1 LFLSIGKNINHRKI
15 SLKNKQY
22 NIVKNIIYSGISTA
36 TTFFLF
42 ILLAFVGRLLG
53 KEEYG
58 VFTTALSIA
67 TIFEMFTDFGLRDLS
82 VRNVSRDKSLTEPY
96 IGNLLIWKILIWFPI
111 FAVMMIIINFMG
123 YDGQTKL
130 VIYILTFSAFLKNI
144 KYTFRI
150 FFQAHDMFG
159 WDTVLVFI
167 ERTALLVL
175 GLAALFYWKSLLPF
189 AICFTAIRLF
199 DFLITMAV
207 LRWKIAPI
215 KLRFNFQMMKR
226 LQLEALPLG
235 LFFVILT
242 IFSYIDTVMLSV
254 MRDFS
259 EVGLYNAAF
268 KIYEGI
274 TIIPTIFWLVIL
286 PRLSELY
293 TTDPGYHKRLA
304 IKSVKYMFVTGLPTL
319 TYGILFSHF
328 LITFFFKGEYTPAVG
343 TLQILFFGIAFQY
356 PNWMLNS
363 ILISMNRQRVI
374 MFLGLGGLGF
384 KVLLNLL
391 FIPLWGY
398 NGSAVATVIAEF
410 VIFAGEAFYLYRHS
424 IKLPVLRLAIK
435 PIIASVLIYVAF
447 KYLGAI
453 PLVPLVLLTGIIY
466 LVVIFVLKTF
476 DREEVGVIVDGIQ
489 SMVKR

>member
-1 LFLSIGKNINHRKI
+1 MQ
-15 SLKNKQY
+15 NKQY

-53 KEEYG
+53 REEYG

-96 IGNLLIWKILIWFPI
+96 IGNLLIWKILVWFPI
-111 FAVMMIIINFMG
+111 YAAMMIIINFLG
-123 YDGQTKL
+123 YDAQTKL
-130 VIYILTFSAFLKNI
+130 VIYILTFSAFLKNM

-150 FFQAHDMFG
+150 FFQAHDQFG
-159 WDTVLVFI
+159 WDTVLVFM

-175 GLAALFYWKSLLPF
+175 GLLALFYWKSLLPF
-189 AICFTAIRLF
+189 ALCFTAIRLL
-199 DFLITMAV
+199 DFLITMGI

-215 KLRFNFQMMKR
+215 KLRFDFNMMKN
-226 LQLEALPLG
+226 LQIEALPLG

-242 IFSYIDTVMLSV
+242 VFAYIDTVMLSV
-254 MRDFS
+254 MRNWG

-293 TTDPGYHKRLA
+293 TRNPGHHKRLA
-304 IKSVKYMFVTGLPTL
+304 IKSVKYMFVAGLPTL
-319 TYGILFSHF
+319 TYGILFSEF
-328 LITFFFKGEYTPAVG
+328 LITFFFKGGYTPAVI
-343 TLQILFFGIAFQY
+343 TLQILFFGVAFQY

-384 KVLLNLL
+384 KVLLNLF

-410 VIFAGEAFYLYRHS
+410 VIFAGEAYYLYRHS
-424 IKLPVLRLAIK
+424 IKLPVLSLAIK
-435 PIIASVLIYVAF
+435 PIIASLLIFAAF
-447 KYLGAI
+447 KYLTAI
-453 PLVPLVLLTGIIY
+453 PLVLLVMLTGIIY
-466 LVVIFVLKTF
+466 LGAIFVLKTF
-476 DREEVGVIVDGIQ
+476 DRDEMWVVVRGVQ
-489 SMVKR
+489 SMFHK

>member
-1 LFLSIGKNINHRKI
+1 MQ
-15 SLKNKQY
+15 NKQY
-22 NIVKNIIYSGISTA
+22 NIVKNIIFSGVSTA

-53 KEEYG
+53 TEEYG

-111 FAVMMIIINFMG
+111 FAVMMIIINFLG
-123 YDGQTKL
+123 YDGQTRL

-150 FFQAHDMFG
+150 FFQAHDQFG

-175 GLAALFYWKSLLPF
+175 GLLALFYWKSLLPF

-207 LRWKIAPI
+207 LRWKIASI
-215 KLRFNFQMMKR
+215 KIRFNFQMMKK

-293 TTDPGYHKRLA
+293 TTDPAYHKRLA

-328 LITFFFKGEYTPAVG
+328 LITFFFKGEYTPAVV

-363 ILISMNRQRVI
+363 VLISMNRQRVI

-384 KVLLNLL
+384 KILLNMI
-391 FIPLWGY
+391 FIPMWGY

-410 VIFAGEAFYLYRHS
+410 VIFAGEAYYLYRHS

-447 KYLGAI
+447 KYLGAV
-453 PLVPLVLLTGIIY
+453 PLVPLVLLTGLIY

-476 DREEVGVIVDGIQ
+476 DRDEVGVIVDGIQ

>member
-1 LFLSIGKNINHRKI
+1 VQ
-15 SLKNKQY
+15 NKQY
-22 NIVKNIIYSGISTA
+22 NIVKNIIYSGVSTA

-53 KEEYG
+53 TEEYG

-82 VRNVSRDKSLTEPY
+82 VRNVSRDKTLTEPY
-96 IGNLLIWKILIWFPI
+96 IGNLLIWKILVWFPI
-111 FAVMMIIINFMG
+111 YAAMMIIINLLG

-175 GLAALFYWKSLLPF
+175 GLLALFYWKSLLPF

-199 DFLITMAV
+199 DFLITMVV

-215 KLRFNFQMMKR
+215 KLRFNFKMMKNV
-226 LQLEALPLG
+226 QKEALPLG

-242 IFSYIDTVMLSV
+242 VFSYIDTVMLSV
-254 MRDFS
+254 MRNFS

-328 LITFFFKGEYTPAVG
+328 LITFFFKGEYTPAVV

-384 KVLLNLL
+384 KVLLNLF
-391 FIPLWGY
+391 FIPMWGY
-398 NGSAVATVIAEF
+398 NGSAVATIIAEF
-410 VIFAGEAFYLYRHS
+410 VIFAGEAYYLYRHS
-424 IKLPVLRLAIK
+424 IKLPVLKLAIK

-466 LVVIFVLKTF
+466 LGVIFVLKTF
-476 DREEVGVIVDGIQ
+476 DRDEVGVIVEGIQ

>member
-1 LFLSIGKNINHRKI
+1 MQT
-15 SLKNKQY
+15 KQY

-82 VRNVSRDKSLTEPY
+82 VRNVSRDKSLTESY
-96 IGNLLIWKILIWFPI
+96 IGNMLVWKILIWFPA
-111 FAVMMIIINFMG
+111 FAAMMIIINFMG
-123 YDGQTKL
+123 YDSHTKL

-150 FFQAHDMFG
+150 FFQAHDFFG
-159 WDTVLVFI
+159 WDTILVIF

-189 AICFTAIRLF
+189 AICFTATRLF
-199 DFLITMAV
+199 DFLFLLVI

-215 KLRFNFQMMKR
+215 KLKFNLAMMKK

-242 IFSYIDTVMLSV
+242 LFAYIDTVMLSL
-254 MRDFS
+254 MRNFS

-274 TIIPTIFWLVIL
+274 TVIPTIFWLVIL

-293 TTDPGYHKRLA
+293 PINPGQHQRLA
-304 IKSVKYMFVTGLPTL
+304 IKSIKYMFVAGLPVL
-319 TYGILFSHF
+319 TYGILFSEF
-328 LITFFFKGEYTPAVG
+328 FINFFFKGEFAPAVV
-343 TLQILFFGIAFQY
+343 TLQVLFLGIAFEY
-356 PNWMLNS
+356 PNWMVNS
-363 ILISMNRQRVI
+363 TLISMNRQRVI
-374 MFLGLGGLGF
+374 MFLGLGGLIT
-384 KVLLNLL
+384 KIILNLIL
-391 FIPLWGY
+391 IPIYGY

-410 VIFAGEAFYLYRHS
+410 IIFSGAIIYLYRRQ
-424 IKLPVLRLAIK
+424 IKLPVLQLAIK
-435 PIIASVLIYVAF
+435 PVIASAVMFIAF
-447 KYLGAI
+447 KYLSAI
-453 PLVPLVLLTGIIY
+453 PMIPLAFLTGLIY
-466 LVVIFVLKTF
+466 LIQILALKTF
-476 DREEVGVIVDGIQ
+476 DCEEMRVIFQGVRSIV
-489 SMVKR
+489 KK

>member
-1 LFLSIGKNINHRKI
+1 
-15 SLKNKQY
+15 
-22 NIVKNIIYSGISTA
+22 
-36 TTFFLF
+36 
-42 ILLAFVGRLLG
+42 
-53 KEEYG
+53 
-58 VFTTALSIA
+58 
-67 TIFEMFTDFGLRDLS
+67 
-82 VRNVSRDKSLTEPY
+82 
-96 IGNLLIWKILIWFPI
+96 IWFPI
-111 FAVMMIIINFMG
+111 FAAMMIIINFMG

-150 FFQAHDMFG
+150 FFQAHDFFG
-159 WDTVLVFI
+159 WDTILVIF

-215 KLRFNFQMMKR
+215 KLRFNFKMMKN
-226 LQLEALPLG
+226 LQREALPLG

-242 IFSYIDTVMLSV
+242 VFSYIDTVMLSV
-254 MRDFS
+254 MRNFS

-293 TTDPGYHKRLA
+293 PTDPGYHKRLA

-328 LITFFFKGEYTPAVG
+328 LITFFFKGEYTPAVV

-384 KVLLNLL
+384 KVLLNLF
-391 FIPLWGY
+391 FIPMWGY
-398 NGSAVATVIAEF
+398 NGSAVATIIAEF
-410 VIFAGEAFYLYRHS
+410 VIFAGEAYYLYRHS
-424 IKLPVLRLAIK
+424 IKLPVLKLAIK

-447 KYLGAI
+447 KYLGAV
-453 PLVPLVLLTGIIY
+453 PLVPLVLLTGVIY
-466 LVVIFVLKTF
+466 LGAIFVMKTF
-476 DREEVGVIVDGIQ
+476 DRDEIGIILDGVRG
-489 SMVKR
+489 MMKR

>member
-1 LFLSIGKNINHRKI
+1 MQ
-15 SLKNKQY
+15 NKQY

-96 IGNLLIWKILIWFPI
+96 IGNLLVWKILIWFPI
-111 FAVMMIIINFMG
+111 FAAMMIIIHFMG
-123 YDGQTKL
+123 YDGQTRL

-159 WDTVLVFI
+159 WDTVLVIF

-199 DFLITMAV
+199 DFLFLLII

-215 KLRFNFQMMKR
+215 RLKYNLAMMKK

-242 IFSYIDTVMLSV
+242 VFAYIDTVMLSL
-254 MRDFS
+254 MRNFS

-268 KIYEGI
+268 RIYEGV
-274 TIIPTIFWLVIL
+274 TIIPTVFWLVIL

-293 TTDPGYHKRLA
+293 PTNPGHHQRLA
-304 IKSVKYMFVTGLPTL
+304 TKSVKYMFIGGLPVL
-319 TYGILFSHF
+319 TYGILFSDF
-328 LITFFFKGEYTPAVG
+328 LINFFFKGEFAPAVV
-343 TLQILFFGIAFQY
+343 TLQILFLGIAFEY
-356 PNWMLNS
+356 PNWMVNS
-363 ILISMNRQRVI
+363 TLISMNRQRVI
-374 MFLGLGGLGF
+374 MFLGLVGLGS
-384 KVLLNLL
+384 KIILNLL
-391 FIPLWGY
+391 LIPRYGY

-410 VIFAGEAFYLYRHS
+410 IIFSGAILYLYRHQ
-424 IKLPVLRLAIK
+424 IKLPVLKLAVK
-435 PIIASVLIYVAF
+435 PLLASAVVFIAF
-447 KYLGAI
+447 KYLSAI
-453 PLVPLVLLTGIIY
+453 PMIPLALVTGLIY
-466 LVVIFVLKTF
+466 VILILAIKTF
-476 DREEVGVIVDGIQ
+476 DREEMGVIWEGART
-489 SMVKR
+489 MLRK

>member
-1 LFLSIGKNINHRKI
+1 LQT
-15 SLKNKQY
+15 KQY

-199 DFLITMAV
+199 DFMITMAV

-215 KLRFNFQMMKR
+215 KLRFNFKMMKN
-226 LQLEALPLG
+226 LQMEALPLG

-254 MRDFS
+254 MRNFS

-293 TTDPGYHKRLA
+293 TTNPGHHKRLS

-328 LITFFFKGEYTPAVG
+328 LITFFFKGEYTPAVF

-384 KVLLNLL
+384 KILLNLI

-410 VIFAGEAFYLYRHS
+410 VIFAGEAYYLYRHS
-424 IKLPVLRLAIK
+424 IKLPVLKLAIK

-453 PLVPLVLLTGIIY
+453 PLVPLVMLTGVIY

-476 DREEVGVIVDGIQ
+476 DRDEIGVIVEGIQ